1 MSKIESS
8 TDGWDIEDDWDIET
22 NDRVLYNYQL
32 TTLYF
37 LLQCVKGHLSVRM
50 RQPGNVWAESWENAK
65 PIPAYKQKRLF
76 DDTKEAEKV
85 LHFLSALKP
94 SEIVLMLFPCLVHSA
109 IDVLQQRLGTSIY
122 LFINGT
128 SFL

>member
-1 MSKIESS
+1 
-8 TDGWDIEDDWDIET
+8 
-22 NDRVLYNYQL
+22 
-32 TTLYF
+32 
-37 LLQCVKGHLSVRM
+37 M

-94 SEIVLMLFPCLVHSA
+94 SEIVLMLFPCLLHSA

-128 SFL
+128 SFFVETTNLPTAQGYVQDVINIANTIQRLTLDSLPVLQVLV